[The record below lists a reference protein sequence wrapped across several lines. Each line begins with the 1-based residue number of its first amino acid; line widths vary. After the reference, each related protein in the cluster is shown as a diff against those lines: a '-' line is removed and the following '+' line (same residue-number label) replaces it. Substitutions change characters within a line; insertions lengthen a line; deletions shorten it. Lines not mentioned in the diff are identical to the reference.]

1 MKVVICFPL
10 TLPSMGEW
18 SHSCCDVGNCQYL
31 LFLIISFGYCKRVIV
46 ALLHQLHIVVE
57 EIYTSVACGCFG
69 DNYLSIQCFFFQLAD
84 CCFSCTMIHQLFSHL
99 LQGYYQL
106 YIYMDC
112 FHYVYTYGIF
122 ALWFSLNQMFAIKFS
137 VAFATVVERTRPSYV
152 FIEVFARQKT

>member
-69 DNYLSIQCFFFQLAD
+69 DIWAYNVSFF
-84 CCFSCTMIHQLFSHL
+84 SL
-99 LQGYYQL
+99 LTVVFLVLWFINFFLTYFKVTTS

-112 FHYVYTYGIF
+112 FHYITYGIF
-122 ALWFSLNQMFAIKFS
+122 ALWFSLNQMFVIKFS

-152 FIEVFARQKT
+152 FIEVFAWQKT